1 MRLVKLKLRRP
12 GLATHRSTCLK
23 RLKNG
28 IHPACKQVR
37 LNKPLKVF
45 HLDALQAAW
54 PFVLVG
60 NGCSH
65 PAVGTNIGSL
75 HGDDLGSHSRHAVS
89 GLSGLAEPLASQP
102 GPPPPTVSLDDFLM
116 SGPAAESSDEEGL
129 WPAHLGFDE
138 G

>member
-1 MRLVKLKLRRP
+1 
-12 GLATHRSTCLK
+12 
-23 RLKNG
+23 
-28 IHPACKQVR
+28 
-37 LNKPLKVF
+37 LKVF
-45 HLDALQAAW
+45 HLEALQAAW

-65 PAVGTNIGSL
+65 PAVGTTIGSL
-75 HGDDLGSHSRHAVS
+75 QCEATGLLSRHLES
-89 GLSGLAEPLASQP
+89 GASGSAEPLASQP
-102 GPPPPTVSLDDFLM
+102 GPPPPTFELDDHFM